1 MNPFHPGTYWY
12 HLQTATID
20 FTPGEQ
26 PQPAT
31 CHDAQKGVPG
41 MRRNTAPLINIL
53 CWLKPLRDELFIN
66 CTHLKISKQ
75 QHDPFYKRVSHTR
88 ISQTSLYGSVQSYQS
103 TFQSQYRL
111 LLSVLLANTEL
122 ALKKPGILHNST
134 GMAFTFT
141 ESKQL

>member
-1 MNPFHPGTYWY
+1 MNNHN
-12 HLQTATID
+12 LQLVMMLKKVCKYLV
-20 FTPGEQ
+20 FLN
-26 PQPAT
+26 
-31 CHDAQKGVPG
+31 KN
-41 MRRNTAPLINIL
+41 MRRNTAPLMNIL
-53 CWLKPLRDELFIN
+53 CWFKPLRDEAFIN
-66 CTHLKISKQ
+66 CTHLKISKK

-122 ALKKPGILHNST
+122 ALKKPGTLHNST